1 MKLKSRRGSALILV
15 LLMTLAVAALAIA
28 AIFMTSSAGL
38 LSRFYDR
45 ERLFRYAAESALE
58 VTRSRLESDL
68 APAIPDTGVRVLLS
82 GWKLRRAA
90 GDTVAGVSV
99 NVYAAVT
106 GDTTGTHLPFT
117 TLLAVAYDPTGTRHV
132 RRLDLRRES
141 FSRYQYF
148 VDSFPSGVTFGPGI
162 VGGRTHSNTNWA
174 NSGSGVRFLDTVT
187 VGGSISGAGTYDLD
201 SLVGVM
207 PIVYPRDSTFPR
219 LDTLAN
225 AGGLRFTPL
234 TGAGFGS
241 RLEFVA
247 FDADSNGTVEA
258 HEGFAKVFDLA
269 AGFDTTYIRGN
280 PPDSYH
286 FFTSTSFFNWQ
297 DRRIQNQCG
306 AFYRISNK
314 WQFFP
319 IASHRAS
326 WVRPLLVDSSSYPDI
341 SNGTMNG
348 LDDYDWPAARDV
360 LEMETARCFP
370 AGSPFLML
378 TERMTNHLG
387 AITGAAADTVPFG
400 VGIFSAGSGRG
411 GQDTTFTPRS
421 RTCVFSTGTTG
432 RCQTGTHATLGT
444 WKTGTN
450 PAGIHAKVRQAVE
463 APYLFA
469 IGTVY
474 NAASRGVLSSTTGPL
489 YVSGT
494 VTGRVTLRVNG
505 RVSIIGDVV
514 YANPP
519 NVPENDCVSQLG
531 VVAVG
536 DVTVAD
542 GLFTRTRRYGH
553 EASIFTLNST
563 TLHLGSAR
571 RTALNGTFMSLTG
584 TAGVEAPS
592 RTSGS
597 SADQPQCPDNAG
609 SSFRANGG
617 CLEVVGGLVMR
628 TFSAHYS
635 GTNSGFRYYGT
646 PDRCQTSTRRP
657 PFFPL
662 SSRYTRVR
670 TLEVEPSNAN
680 TPVKVR
686 ALLLRLKGK
695 SL

>member
-1 MKLKSRRGSALILV
+1 MMLKSRRGSALILV

-58 VTRSRLESDL
+58 VTRSRLESDV
-68 APAIPDTGVRVLLS
+68 APTVPDTGVRVLLS
-82 GWKLRRAA
+82 GWKLRTAG

-99 NVYAAVT
+99 NVYASVT
-106 GDTTGTHLPFT
+106 GDTSGTYLPFT
-117 TLLAVAYDPTGTRHV
+117 TLLAVAYDVNGTRHV

-141 FSRYQYF
+141 FSRYQFF
-148 VDSFPSGVTFGPGI
+148 VDSFPSGVTFGPGV
-162 VGGRTHSNTNWA
+162 VGGRVHANKNWV

-187 VGGSISGAGTYDLD
+187 VGGSISGAGTYEID
-201 SLVGVM
+201 SIVAAM
-207 PIVYPRDSTFPR
+207 PAPYPRDSTFPR
-219 LDTLAN
+219 LDSLAT
-225 AGGLRFTPL
+225 AGSLRFTPV
-234 TGAGFGS
+234 TGSGLGS

-247 FDADSNGTVEA
+247 FDADNDGTIEPQ
-258 HEGFAKVFDLA
+258 EGFARVFDLA
-269 AGFDTTYIRGN
+269 AGFDTTYLRGN
-280 PPDSYH
+280 PPQQFH
-286 FFTSTSFFNWQ
+286 LFAGSTYFLWD

-326 WVRPLLVDSSSYPDI
+326 WVRPVLVDSSSYPDI
-341 SNGTMNG
+341 NNGTMNG
-348 LDDYDWPAARDV
+348 LDDYNWQAARDV

-370 AGSPFLML
+370 AGSPYLVL
-378 TERMTNHLG
+378 TERMTNNLG
-387 AITGAAADTVPFG
+387 AVTGTAADTVPFG
-400 VGIFSAGSGRG
+400 VVAFSGGSGRG

-421 RTCVFSTGTTG
+421 RTCLFSTGTSG
-432 RCQTGTHATLGT
+432 RCQSGTHGTLGA
-444 WKTGTN
+444 WKAGTN
-450 PAGIHAKVRQAVE
+450 PTGIHANVRQAAE

-469 IGTVY
+469 LSSTY
-474 NAASRGVLSSTTGPL
+474 NANSRGVVSATTGPL

-494 VTGRVTLRVNG
+494 TTGRVTLRVNG
-505 RVSIIGDVV
+505 RVSIIGDLV
-514 YANPP
+514 YANPA
-519 NVPENDCVSQLG
+519 NVPEGDCVSQLG
-531 VVAVG
+531 VLAVG

-542 GLFTRTRRYGH
+542 GLFTRTRRYGNP
-553 EASIFTLNST
+553 ASIFTLNST

-584 TAGVEAPS
+584 TAGVEAPGT
-592 RTSGS
+592 TSG
-597 SADQPQCPDNAG
+597 AAGDQPQCPDLAG
-609 SSFRANGG
+609 SSYRANGG
-617 CLEVVGGLVMR
+617 CLEIVGGLVMK

-635 GTNSGFRYYGT
+635 GSNTGFRYYGT
-646 PDRCQTSTRRP
+646 PDRCQTGTRRP

-662 SSRYTRVR
+662 TNRYTRVR
-670 TLEVEPSNAN
+670 TLEVEASNAN